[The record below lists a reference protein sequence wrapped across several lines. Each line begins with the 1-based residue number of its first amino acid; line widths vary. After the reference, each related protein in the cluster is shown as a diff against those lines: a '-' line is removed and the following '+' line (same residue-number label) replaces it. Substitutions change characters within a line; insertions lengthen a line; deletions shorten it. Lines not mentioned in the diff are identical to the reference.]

1 MDVQANSSL
10 DKLYTNSIFV
20 DDYSDIETIHYQD
33 GKRKRKIK
41 FKLSDYEID
50 GIFHSDAKVCYF
62 DHKFEREGQVVT
74 FTYKKTIYDLKF
86 LNKVFFSDVY
96 EIENSVINIRIPN
109 WMDAK
114 VIKWNF
120 DDQEIESELKK
131 NKEFTLYL
139 SLIHI

>member
-1 MDVQANSSL
+1 MGYWKNIFIILLATFIVPRVYGTNFSDIGEKPFVINYKQQEIDFFIDKNQEVIATISVEMDVQANSSL

-62 DHKFEREGQVVT
+62 DHKFEREGQV
-74 FTYKKTIYDLKF
+74 
-86 LNKVFFSDVY
+86 
-96 EIENSVINIRIPN
+96 
-109 WMDAK
+109 
-114 VIKWNF
+114 
-120 DDQEIESELKK
+120 
-131 NKEFTLYL
+131 L